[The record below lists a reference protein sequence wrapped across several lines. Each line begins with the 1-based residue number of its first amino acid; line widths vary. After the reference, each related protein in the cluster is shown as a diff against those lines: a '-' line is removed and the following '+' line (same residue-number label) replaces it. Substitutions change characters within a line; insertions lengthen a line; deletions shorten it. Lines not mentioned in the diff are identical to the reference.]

1 MGRFEESSGEHGGKP
16 LASANAANGKAVNRG
31 QKPLASA
38 NAANRNAVNRGRK
51 PLASA
56 NAANWNAVN
65 RGRKPLASANA
76 ANKKVANRIAANW
89 KVMGLS
95 PIRCFSARPAEGV
108 WVGRFLGVGRS
119 LDSDRS
125 S

>member
-16 LASANAANGKAVNRG
+16 LASANAANGNAVNRG

-38 NAANRNAVNRGRK
+38 NAANRKAGNG
-51 PLASA
+51 
-56 NAANWNAVN
+56 
-65 RGRKPLASANA
+65 
-76 ANKKVANRIAANW
+76 IAASW
-89 KVMGLS
+89 KVLGLS
-95 PIRCFSARPAEGV
+95 PIRCFLARPEVGV

>member
-1 MGRFEESSGEHGGKP
+1 LGRFEESSGEHGGKP
-16 LASANAANGKAVNRG
+16 LASANAANGNAVNRG

-38 NAANRNAVNRGRK
+38 NAANRNAVNRGQK

-56 NAANWNAVN
+56 NAAN
-65 RGRKPLASANA
+65 RKAGNGKA
-76 ANKKVANRIAANW
+76 ANRIAANW

-95 PIRCFSARPAEGV
+95 PIRCFSARLAVGV